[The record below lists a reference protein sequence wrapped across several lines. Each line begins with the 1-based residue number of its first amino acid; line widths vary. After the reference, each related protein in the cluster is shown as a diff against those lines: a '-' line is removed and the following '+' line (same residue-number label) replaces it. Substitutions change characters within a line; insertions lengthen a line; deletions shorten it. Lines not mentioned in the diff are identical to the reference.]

1 MGYLGSAWTVI
12 PGSCGDKIFNF
23 NVSSHCWRKALRRQV
38 LPQKT
43 PHFKPDRQRRVTHF
57 FHNTSFHSKKK
68 RDFGTTFAPLE
79 KRCFKR
85 DGECTQH

>member
-43 PHFKPDRQRRVTHF
+43 PHFKPRSSKKSYAF
-57 FHNTSFHSKKK
+57 FSQYILSLKKK

-79 KRCFKR
+79 NRCFKR